1 MPQKVVE
8 YVQEGCSYYQR
19 YLDGW
24 RRKEAGLPSAVETYD
39 GRAWAEIAMMFPG
52 RNESQWYRKQQR
64 MSEENAEAESVPKTD
79 AALLASVAGMEVGPD
94 LHVFPRDTQKFLALL
109 GITTAGELC
118 WIFGS

>member
-1 MPQKVVE
+1 
-8 YVQEGCSYYQR
+8 
-19 YLDGW
+19 
-24 RRKEAGLPSAVETYD
+24 
-39 GRAWAEIAMMFPG
+39 
-52 RNESQWYRKQQR
+52 

-118 WIFGS
+118 